1 MAGHAVSDA
10 DQTRATVLH
19 SFAELDTLLAVGATL
34 FRVPALLRQLLV
46 DAVPSFTLA

>member
-19 SFAELDTLLAVGATL
+19 SLAEFDTLLAVGATL
-34 FRVPALLRQLLV
+34 FRVPALLRQALTAAL
-46 DAVPSFTLA
+46 ASFDLA